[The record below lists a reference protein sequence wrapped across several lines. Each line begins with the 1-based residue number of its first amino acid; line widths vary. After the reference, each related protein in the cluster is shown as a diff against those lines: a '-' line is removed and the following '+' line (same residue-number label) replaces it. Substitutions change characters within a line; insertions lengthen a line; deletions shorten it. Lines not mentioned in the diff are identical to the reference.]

1 MSSPPAVAPRHLHLR
16 AAGTSVVLELVDD
29 LLPVV
34 RHWGADLGDL
44 GEEDLAALALAGRDA
59 VGDSPF
65 DVADTVS
72 VLPEHGR
79 AWIGRPGVEGSRSG
93 RDWSPALRTTG
104 VPRTTTTSDGTQRV
118 VVHAADPAAYLTL
131 VLEVELHPGGL
142 LRLRSTLT
150 NVGEEVYDVGA
161 VRVAL
166 PVPERAAELLDFT
179 GRHTYERIPQREPF
193 SAGVHSREVRTGRTG
208 LDAVHLLCAGEP
220 GFGFRHG
227 RVWAVH
233 LGWSGN
239 QQAYAERLSN
249 GARVLG
255 AGEALEHGEVR
266 LGPGGSMTTPWT
278 YAAHGTGLDEVS
290 ARFHAWL
297 RSRPHAPSR
306 PRPVTLNTWE
316 AVYFDQS
323 MERLTALADLGARVG
338 AERFVLDDGWF
349 GGRRDDTTSL
359 GDWVVSRDVWP
370 DGLGPL
376 VEHVHGLGMEFGLWV
391 EPEMVSLDSDLAREH
406 PEWLFSAGGRRGL
419 DSRQQQVLDL
429 GHPGA
434 YAHVRDQLVDLLR
447 TYDIAYLKWD
457 HNRYLNDAGH
467 TPGGEP
473 GVRAHTLAAYRLMEE
488 LRAVRPGL
496 EIESCAG
503 GGGRIDLG
511 VLDRCVRVWASDCID
526 PLERQQIQRWTFA
539 LLPPGWVG
547 THVGSPRSHTTG
559 RRHDLSF
566 RAQTA
571 FWGHLGIEWDLTT
584 ASEEELD
591 VLGRWVAFHREH
603 RDLLHGGTVVNGDH
617 HDEATWVHG
626 VVAGDRSEALYGVVS
641 VRRPVSGPG
650 RVRLPGLD
658 PDRRYRVTVPD
669 PGGDGLLDAR
679 PMVPWA
685 GTGVVLPGKVL
696 VEVGLPMVP
705 LHPEHAHLLR
715 VVEAR

>member
-1 MSSPPAVAPRHLHLR
+1 MTSRPPGTPRHLHLR
-16 AAGTSVVLELVDD
+16 SAGTSVVLELADD

-34 RHWGADLGDL
+34 RHWGADLGQL
-44 GEEDLAALALAGRDA
+44 TAQDLAALGVAAREA

-65 DVADTVS
+65 DVADSVS
-72 VLPEHGR
+72 ILPEHGR

-93 RDWSPALRTTG
+93 RDWSPAFRTTQD
-104 VPRTTTTSDGTQRV
+104 PETSTAPDGSQRV
-118 VVHAADPAAYLTL
+118 VVRASDPAAHLGL

-150 NVGEEVYDVGA
+150 NRGEETYDVGA
-161 VRVAL
+161 VRQTL

-179 GRHTYERIPQREPF
+179 GRHTFERIPQRQPF

-227 RVWAVH
+227 QVWAVH

-239 QQAYAERLSN
+239 QQTYAERLSN

-255 AGEALEHGEVR
+255 SGEALEHGEVR
-266 LGPGGSMTTPWT
+266 LAPGESMTAPWT

-290 ARFHAWL
+290 GRFHAWL
-297 RSRPHAPSR
+297 RSRPHAPTR

-323 MERLTALADLGARVG
+323 LERLTALADLGARVG

-359 GDWVVSRDVWP
+359 GDWVVSPEVWP
-370 DGLGPL
+370 RGLGPL
-376 VEHVHGLGMEFGLWV
+376 VDHVHGLGMEFGLWV
-391 EPEMVSLDSDLAREH
+391 EPEMVSADSDLARSH

-419 DSRQQQVLDL
+419 ESRQQHVLDL

-434 YAHVRDQLVDLLR
+434 YAHVRDQLEALLS

-467 TPGGEP
+467 TPGGEA
-473 GVRAHTLAAYRLMEE
+473 GVRQHTLAAYRLMDE
-488 LRAVRPGL
+488 LREARPGL

-511 VLDRCVRVWASDCID
+511 VMERCVRVWASDCID

-571 FWGHLGIEWDLTT
+571 VWGHLGIEWDLTAAT
-584 ASEEELD
+584 EEELE
-591 VLGRWVAFHREH
+591 VLARWVAFHRAH
-603 RDLLHGGTVVNGDH
+603 RALLHTGTVVRGDH
-617 HDEATWVHG
+617 HDDATWVHG
-626 VVAGDRSEALYGVVS
+626 VVAPDRAEALYGVVS
-641 VRRPVSGPG
+641 VRRAVSGPG

-669 PGGDGLLDAR
+669 PGGEGLLDGGR
-679 PMVPWA
+679 TVPWA
-685 GTGVVLPGKVL
+685 RSGVVLPGRVL
-696 VEVGLPMVP
+696 DEVGLPMVP
-705 LHPEHAHLLR
+705 LHPEHAHLLH
-715 VVEAR
+715 VVEVR

>member
-1 MSSPPAVAPRHLHLR
+1 MTSDDVRHLHLR
-16 AAGTSVVLELVDD
+16 AAGTSVALELSGG

-34 RHWGADLGDL
+34 RHWGSDLGPL
-44 GEEDLAALALAGRDA
+44 GDDDLAGLALAAGAAR
-59 VGDSPF
+59 GDSPF
-65 DVADTVS
+65 DVADRVS
-72 VLPEHGR
+72 VVPEHAL

-104 VPRTTTTSDGTQRV
+104 EPEVSTLPDGTQRLLV
-118 VVHAADPAAYLTL
+118 RSADTTAHLGL
-131 VLEVELHPGGL
+131 DLELELHPGGL
-142 LRLRSTLT
+142 LRLRATLT
-150 NVGEEVYDVGA
+150 STGGGRYDVGA
-161 VRVAL
+161 VRLGL
-166 PVPERAAELLDFT
+166 PVPERAGELLDFT
-179 GRHTYERIPQREPF
+179 GRHTFERIPQRRPF
-193 SAGVHSREVRTGRTG
+193 GAGVHSREVRTGRTG

-220 GFGFRHG
+220 GFGFRSG
-227 RVWAVH
+227 QVWAVH

-239 QQAYAERLSN
+239 QQTYAERLSN
-249 GARVLG
+249 GARLLG
-255 AGEALEHGEVR
+255 SGEALEHGEVS
-266 LGPGGSMTTPWT
+266 LGPGESYATPWV

-290 ARFHAWL
+290 GRFHAWL
-297 RSRPHAPSR
+297 RSRPHAPTR

-323 MERLTALADLGARVG
+323 FERLTALADLGARVG

-359 GDWVVSRDVWP
+359 GDWTVSPDVWP

-376 VEHVHGLGMEFGLWV
+376 VEHVHRLGMEFGLWV
-391 EPEMVSLDSDLAREH
+391 EPEMVSRDSDLARAH
-406 PEWLFSAGGRRGL
+406 PEWLFSGGGRPGL
-419 DSRQQQVLDL
+419 ESRQQHVLDL

-434 YAHVRDQLVDLLR
+434 YAHVHDQLLDLLHR
-447 TYDIAYLKWD
+447 HDIAYLKWD

-467 TPGGEP
+467 TPGGEA
-473 GVRAHTLAAYRLMEE
+473 GVHAHTLAAYRLMDE
-488 LRAVRPGL
+488 LVAARPGL

-571 FWGHLGIEWDLTT
+571 LWGHMGIEWDLT
-584 ASEEELD
+584 AADEDEL
-591 VLGRWVAFHREH
+591 VELAAWVRLHKQQ

-617 HDEATWVHG
+617 HDDDTWVHG
-626 VVAGDRSEALYGVVS
+626 VVAPDRSRALYDVAS
-641 VRRPVSGPG
+641 LRRAPSGPG

-658 PDRRYRVTVPD
+658 PDRRYRVSAPD
-669 PGGDGLLDAR
+669 PAAGLPGVLPR
-679 PMVPWA
+679 TLSMSVPWA
-685 GTGVVLPGKVL
+685 RAGVVLTGRVL
-696 VEVGLPMVP
+696 DEIGIPMLP
-705 LHPEHAHLLR
+705 LLPEHAHL
-715 VVEAR
+715 VHVTEV

>member
-1 MSSPPAVAPRHLHLR
+1 MSPAESGPPRHLHLR
-16 AAGTSVVLELVDD
+16 AAGTSLVLELVDD

-34 RHWGADLGDL
+34 RHWGADLGALDQDDL
-44 GEEDLAALALAGRDA
+44 GALTLAGREA
-59 VGDSPF
+59 LGDSPF
-65 DVADTVS
+65 DVADS
-72 VLPEHGR
+72 VALLPEHGR

-93 RDWSPALRTTG
+93 RDWSPAFRTTRS
-104 VPRTTTTSDGTQRV
+104 PESATAPEGTQRV
-118 VVHAADPAAYLTL
+118 VVHAADPAAYLSL

-142 LRLRSTLT
+142 LRSRSTLT
-150 NVGEEVYDVGA
+150 NTGEETYDVGA
-161 VRVAL
+161 VRTAL
-166 PVPERAAELLDFT
+166 PVPERATELLDFT
-179 GRHTYERIPQREPF
+179 GRHTYERIPQRQPF

-227 RVWAVH
+227 QVWAVH

-255 AGEALEHGEVR
+255 TGEALEHGEVR
-266 LGPGGSMTTPWT
+266 LDAGESMTTPWT
-278 YAAHGTGLDEVS
+278 YAAHGIGLDEV
-290 ARFHAWL
+290 AGRFHAWL

-316 AVYFDQS
+316 AVYFEQS
-323 MERLTALADLGARVG
+323 LERLTALADLGARVG

-359 GDWVVSRDVWP
+359 GDWVVSPDVWP
-370 DGLGPL
+370 QGLGPL
-376 VEHVHGLGMEFGLWV
+376 VDHVHGLGMEFGLWV
-391 EPEMVSLDSDLAREH
+391 EPEMVSLDSDLARAH

-434 YAHVRDQLVDLLR
+434 YAHVRDQIVHLLR

-473 GVRAHTLAAYRLMEE
+473 GVRAHTLAAYRLMDE

-571 FWGHLGIEWDLTT
+571 IWGHMGIEWDLTT

-591 VLGRWVAFHREH
+591 VLGRWVAFHRKH

-617 HDEATWVHG
+617 HDDDTWVHG
-626 VVAGDRSEALYGVVS
+626 VVAQDRSEALFGVVS

-658 PDRRYRVTVPD
+658 PERRYRVTVPD
-669 PGGDGLLDAR
+669 PGGDGVLERR

-685 GTGVVLPGKVL
+685 RTGVVLPGRVL
-696 VEVGLPMVP
+696 AEVGLPMLP
-705 LHPEHAHLLR
+705 LHPEHTHL
-715 VVEAR
+715 VHVGEAR